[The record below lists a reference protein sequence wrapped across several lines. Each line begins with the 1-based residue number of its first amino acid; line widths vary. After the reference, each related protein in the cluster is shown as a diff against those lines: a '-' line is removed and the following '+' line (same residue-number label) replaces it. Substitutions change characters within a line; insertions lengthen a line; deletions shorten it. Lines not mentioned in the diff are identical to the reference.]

1 MGTLLQASTQER
13 SYRAYLIPRHIEDD
27 DVEAH
32 HARGML
38 RQLRLKAA
46 NAEDAAARAHRITGL
61 RVHSAE
67 RVEAL
72 A

>member
-1 MGTLLQASTQER
+1 MLNITPAR
-13 SYRAYLIPRHIEDD
+13 SYRAYLIPRNIEDE

-38 RQLRLKAA
+38 TPLRVKAA
-46 NAEDAAARAHRITGL
+46 NAEDAAARAHRVSGL
-61 RVHSAE
+61 RVHSTE
-67 RVEAL
+67 RVEEVA

>member
-1 MGTLLQASTQER
+1 MQTITPAR
-13 SYRAYLIPRHIEDD
+13 SYRAYLIPRNIEDD

-38 RQLRLKAA
+38 TPLRVKAID
-46 NAEDAAARAHRITGL
+46 AEDAARRAHQVSGL

-67 RVEAL
+67 RVEEVA